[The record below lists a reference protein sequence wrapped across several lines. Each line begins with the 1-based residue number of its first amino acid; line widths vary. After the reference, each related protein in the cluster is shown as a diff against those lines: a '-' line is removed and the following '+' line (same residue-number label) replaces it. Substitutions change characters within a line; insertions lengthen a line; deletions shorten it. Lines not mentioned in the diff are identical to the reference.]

1 MNLYYSG
8 PQHHPHHHHAVAAL
22 TVPPAAA
29 SFSTATFVLFPIP
42 LLVSDN
48 DAILLLLILGVAQ
61 LVIQHLPRYGQ
72 KHILHIEV
80 VFGGCLEQL
89 NIHLSRKALRILRYN
104 HLAIR
109 IIVLIS
115 HCKREK
121 VNMLYTRFPVSI

>member
-1 MNLYYSG
+1 MNMYYSS
-8 PQHHPHHHHAVAAL
+8 PQHHPHHHHAVA
-22 TVPPAAA
+22 VPPAAA

-48 DAILLLLILGVAQ
+48 DAILLLLILGMAQ
-61 LVIQHLPRYGQ
+61 LMIQHLPRYGQ

-89 NIHLSRKALRILRYN
+89 NIHLSRKSLRILRYN

-109 IIVLIS
+109 IVILIS
-115 HCKREK
+115 HCKKRENEHVLHK
-121 VNMLYTRFPVSI
+121 IPS

>member
-1 MNLYYSG
+1 MNLYYSS
-8 PQHHPHHHHAVAAL
+8 PQHHPHHHHAVAI
-22 TVPPAAA
+22 PSAAA

-48 DAILLLLILGVAQ
+48 DAILLLLILGMAQ
-61 LVIQHLPRYGQ
+61 LMIQHLPRYGQ
-72 KHILHIEV
+72 KHILNIDV

-109 IIVLIS
+109 IVVLIS
-115 HCKREK
+115 HCKKRESEHVIHK
-121 VNMLYTRFPVSI
+121 IPS